1 LGVRVPPSA
10 LADRAARAE
19 ADAPPIVAPPPGH
32 PRFPLLDS
40 LRAIAVLCVVLTHT
54 GDLSGLNARTSLGD
68 FTARLDLGVTIFFLI
83 SGFLLY
89 RPLVNAR
96 MNGAPATGLGVYAKR
111 RFLRIVPAYW
121 LALTALAIAPG
132 LPDMFS
138 ERSWV
143 YYGLFQAYDPSW
155 FDKGIGTAW
164 SLSTEVAFYALLPL
178 YAWMVARFVRSVRVE
193 LLLLGALAVASIIAR
208 TLDASAERHAAF
220 GHAGTFQITIGG
232 TFLWFALGMAL
243 AVISAWMQGNPDTR
257 PRAVALVERRPWLPW
272 VLALGFFVL
281 ASKGLAIDPSRFAQ
295 RSVAQNVGTYLLY
308 AAVALCLLLPA
319 VFGEG
324 AGGWPRRLLANRW
337 LARLGLISYGV
348 FLWHLTIAV
357 KLSGEGVGIGGPFGR
372 FVMLTLVALAVTV
385 PIAVASYLV
394 VERPLLRLKY
404 RRQGSAQAARTAGS

>member
-1 LGVRVPPSA
+1 V
-10 LADRAARAE
+10 E
-19 ADAPPIVAPPPGH
+19 APPVVAPPPGH
-32 PRFPLLDS
+32 PRFPLLDA

-54 GDLSGLNARTSLGD
+54 GDLSGVNEGTSLGD
-68 FTARLDLGVTIFFLI
+68 FTARLDVGVTIFFLI

-96 MNGAPATGLGVYAKR
+96 MNGAPRTGLPVYAKR

-178 YAWMVARFVRSVRVE
+178 YAWAAARFVRSVKLE
-193 LLLLGALAVASIIAR
+193 LVLLGALAAASVVARA
-208 TLDASAERHAAF
+208 LNASAEQHAVF
-220 GHAGTFQITIGG
+220 GQASTFQITIGG
-232 TFLWFALGMAL
+232 TFLWFALGMGL
-243 AVISAWMQGNPDTR
+243 AVVSAWMQGDPARRR
-257 PRAVALVERRPWLPW
+257 PRAVVLAERRPWVPW
-272 VLALGFFVL
+272 LLALGFFVL
-281 ASKGLAIDPSRFAQ
+281 ASEGLGIDPSRFAQ
-295 RSVAQNVGTYLLY
+295 QSVAQQVGTYLLY
-308 AAVALCLLLPA
+308 AAVAFCLLVPA
-319 VFGEG
+319 VFGED

-337 LARLGLISYGV
+337 LARLGLISYGI

-357 KLSGEGVGIGGPFGR
+357 KLSGEGVGSGGPFWR
-372 FVMLTLVALAVTV
+372 LVTLTLVVLAVTV
-385 PIAVASYLV
+385 PIAVASYLL
-394 VERPLLRLKY
+394 VERPLLRFKY
-404 RRQGSAQAARTAGS
+404 RQGSAQPARTAGS